1 MRNELLKVAKGT
13 KPERRI
19 SEIFKKNRIKF
30 KFHQRIGRYEV
41 DFVIGNIALE
51 IDGSIHEH
59 INQIRET
66 YLFSQGYIPLH
77 INAYDDFE
85 KVETDLL
92 IIIKNNKKK

>member
-1 MRNELLKVAKGT
+1 MRNELLKVRKGT
-13 KPERRI
+13 KSERRI

-41 DFVIGNIALE
+41 DFIVGNIAIE
-51 IDGSIHEH
+51 IDGSVHEH

-66 YLFSQGYIPLH
+66 FLHSQGYIPLH
-77 INAYDDFE
+77 INAYDDFA

>member
-1 MRNELLKVAKGT
+1 MRNQLLKVSKGT
-13 KPERRI
+13 KSERRI

-66 YLFSQGYIPLH
+66 YLFSQGYIVFH
-77 INAYDDFE
+77 INAYNDFD
-85 KVETDLL
+85 KVEKELL
-92 IIIKNNKKK
+92 YLIKNN